1 MNVPSLCP
9 FSSARLIADRKRF
22 AALWSMAHPRLVAI
36 LECLKSAREE
46 VEASFQ
52 RTFDQSF
59 KLGDLDKTQSLEG
72 QKGALARAT
81 SGRGLSIEFHF
92 NLFRVEIFLADE
104 AEVIPRWADDP
115 DPTGKSKLATL
126 AQELGILLFP
136 AEWPLRESTARVVST
151 SSTERKP
158 PEDAPGILVALSVGD
173 RELPMFIWLLEEEA
187 VGRTAGSP
195 QTPSR
200 EQLASAE
207 HSAGGKSGVG
217 GSIQV
222 GAANQGGHSS
232 RARMLPL
239 LTRSLLKI
247 RLPVEVILA
256 RTRKPLAEILQLAP
270 GTIIQFNKSCD
281 EPLELAV
288 NGYVIARGEAVKV
301 GDKFGL
307 RILEMTL
314 PPERYVVLSGRTS
327 SRTEDARS
335 LSITK

>member
-1 MNVPSLCP
+1 
-9 FSSARLIADRKRF
+9 
-22 AALWSMAHPRLVAI
+22 MAHPRLVAI

-46 VEASFQ
+46 VEASLQ

-59 KLGDLDKTQSLEG
+59 KIRDLDKAQPFEE
-72 QKGALARAT
+72 QKDVLARAT
-81 SGRGLSIEFHF
+81 SGRGLSVEFHF
-92 NLFRVEIFLADE
+92 DRFSVDVFLLDE
-104 AEVIPRWADDP
+104 AEVIPKWADDP

-136 AEWPLRESTARVVST
+136 AEWPLRESTARVVPASV
-151 SSTERKP
+151 SDSKP
-158 PEDAPGILVALSVGD
+158 PENVAGILVPVTVGD
-173 RELPMFIWLLEEEA
+173 RELPMFIWLLEEAPVGQAVEA
-187 VGRTAGSP
+187 P
-195 QTPSR
+195 QAPSR
-200 EQLASAE
+200 EQSTPTENSAE
-207 HSAGGKSGVG
+207 VGSRAGKS
-217 GSIQV
+217 SQ
-222 GAANQGGHSS
+222 ARSAHRNAPSP

-314 PPERYVVLSGRTS
+314 PPERYVILSGRTS
-327 SRTEDARS
+327 SRTGDTRQVS
-335 LSITK
+335 VTK